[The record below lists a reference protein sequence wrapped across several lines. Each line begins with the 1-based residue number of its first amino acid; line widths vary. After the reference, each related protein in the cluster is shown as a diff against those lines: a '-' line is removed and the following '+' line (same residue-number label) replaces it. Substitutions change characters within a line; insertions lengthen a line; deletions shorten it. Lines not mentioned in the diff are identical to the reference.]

1 MYEAINIMIYACAQV
16 IILPLNGTFDCC
28 SLCGKYFGRLP
39 KYLDNKITALR
50 FHQIAM
56 EINDCSV
63 M

>member
-1 MYEAINIMIYACAQV
+1 MYEAINNDLCLCTGN
-16 IILPLNGTFDCC
+16 ILPLNGTFDCC

-39 KYLDNKITALR
+39 KYLNNKINALR